1 MKQIFQLIEQTCAK
15 SLKPL
20 CITYMIG
27 FILGT
32 FFLDM
37 DGFLWTVV
45 IAIMLVFIFI
55 IHDKRMKSMVADG
68 AYQRMKLLPMKR
80 YSLLWSELLFVMS
93 SLLMEIVT
101 CYLSWICSM
110 WIFGSTYSLNALFF
124 TVINNPLLS
133 VLAPIQIEGFLAML
147 IVLFMLTMIIVFYAL
162 CSHAWSKTG
171 IALLNLGTGII
182 VVLCVLQ
189 FHNWTMIMMCFLF
202 TCMNYYFLAKWLR
215 VGRSV

>member
-20 CITYMIG
+20 CITYMIS

-32 FFLDM
+32 FFLAM
-37 DGFLWTVV
+37 DGFLWIILIV
-45 IAIMLVFIFI
+45 IMLDIIFI
-55 IHDKRMKSMVADG
+55 IHDKRMKSMVSDG
-68 AYQRMKLLPMKR
+68 AYQRMKMLPMKR

-93 SLLMEIVT
+93 SLLMGIVT
-101 CYLSWICSM
+101 CYVSWLCSM

-133 VLAPIQIEGFLAML
+133 VLAPIQIKGFLIML

-182 VVLCVLQ
+182 IVLGVLQ
-189 FHNWTMIMMCFLF
+189 FQNWMMVMMCFCF
-202 TCMNYYFLAKWLR
+202 TCMDYYFLAKWLR
-215 VGRSV
+215 VGRSA

>member
-1 MKQIFQLIEQTCAK
+1 MKQTFQLIEQTCTK

-20 CITYMIG
+20 CITYMIS

-32 FFLDM
+32 FFLAM
-37 DGFLWTVV
+37 DGFLWIIL
-45 IAIMLVFIFI
+45 IALMLDVIFI
-55 IHDKRMKSMVADG
+55 IHDKRMKSMVSDG
-68 AYQRMKLLPMKR
+68 AYQRMKMLPMKR

-93 SLLMEIVT
+93 SLLMGIVT
-101 CYLSWICSM
+101 CYVSWLCSM

-124 TVINNPLLS
+124 TIINNSLLS
-133 VLAPIQIEGFLAML
+133 ILAPIQIEGFLAML
-147 IVLFMLTMIIVFYAL
+147 IVLFMLTMIIVFYAF

-189 FHNWTMIMMCFLF
+189 FHNWIMVMMCFLF
-202 TCMNYYFLAKWLR
+202 ICMDYYFLAKWLR
-215 VGRSV
+215 VGRIA

>member
-1 MKQIFQLIEQTCAK
+1 MKQTFQLIEQTCTK

-32 FFLDM
+32 FFLAM
-37 DGFLWTVV
+37 DEFLWIIL
-45 IAIMLVFIFI
+45 IAIMLGIIFI
-55 IHDKRMKSMVADG
+55 IHDKRMKSMVANG
-68 AYQRMKLLPMKR
+68 AYLRMKMLPMKR
-80 YSLLWSELLFVMS
+80 YCLLWSELLFVMS
-93 SLLMEIVT
+93 SLLMEIVI
-101 CYLSWICSM
+101 CYLSWLSFM
-110 WIFGSTYSLNALFF
+110 WIFKSTYSLNALFF

-133 VLAPIQIEGFLAML
+133 ILAPIQIEGFLAML
-147 IVLFMLTMIIVFYAL
+147 IVLFMLTMIIVFYAF

-189 FHNWTMIMMCFLF
+189 FHNWIMVMMCFLF
-202 TCMNYYFLAKWLR
+202 ICMDYYFLAKWLR
-215 VGRSV
+215 VGRIA

>member
-37 DGFLWTVV
+37 DGFLWTIL

-55 IHDKRMKSMVADG
+55 IHDKRMKSMVSDG
-68 AYQRMKLLPMKR
+68 AYQRMKMLPMKR

-124 TVINNPLLS
+124 SAINNSLLS
-133 VLAPIQIEGFLAML
+133 ILAPVQIEGFLAML

-182 VVLCVLQ
+182 IVLCVLQ
-189 FHNWTMIMMCFLF
+189 FHNWTMILMCFLF

-215 VGRSV
+215 VGRIA

>member
-1 MKQIFQLIEQTCAK
+1 MKQTFQLIEQTCAK

-45 IAIMLVFIFI
+45 IAIMLVVIFI
-55 IHDKRMKSMVADG
+55 IHDKRMKSMVSDG
-68 AYQRMKLLPMKR
+68 AYQRMKMLPMKR
-80 YSLLWSELLFVMS
+80 YSLLWSEIIFVSASLFMLVF
-93 SLLMEIVT
+93 T

-124 TVINNPLLS
+124 TVINNSLLS

-147 IVLFMLTMIIVFYAL
+147 IILFMLTMIIVFYAL

-215 VGRSV
+215 VGRSA